1 MTLYPGVAFVTGA
14 GSGIGRHTAMSFA
27 KEGCTKIT
35 IADVTH
41 TGLMVTEQ
49 AIRAIAPQARVY
61 VAQMDVR
68 VEADIRRAI
77 ECTVER
83 FGRIDYAANCAG
95 TNSSPNTRLGWMRL
109 TRPAGG
115 GGAGI
120 YGPEAASPD
129 VKPSDFD
136 NVFSVN
142 ARGVWLCARAQTRQM
157 KMQQPLPSH
166 DGRPGARGVI
176 VNVAS
181 SLGISPIPGK
191 TPYAASKAAV
201 IQMTK
206 SDALDVSHKKRHNVL
221 LDEDDRSTELTRKL
235 QCSPFD
241 IRVNGVAP
249 GITDTPFTR
258 DIPHDGVAVR
268 GMPVPRKSSPQ
279 EIADVILFIASSK
292 ASFLQ
297 GAIISADGGHTI

>member
-27 KEGCTKIT
+27 KEGCTRIT

-95 TNSSPNTRLGWMRL
+95 TNSSPNKCVGWMRL
-109 TRPAGG
+109 TRPA

-142 ARGVWLCARAQTRQM
+142 ARGVWLCTRAQTRQM

-166 DGRPGARGVI
+166 DGRPGARGAI

-206 SDALDVSHKKRHNVL
+206 SDALD
-221 LDEDDRSTELTRKL
+221 
-235 QCSPFD
+235 CSPFD

-258 DIPHDGVAVR
+258 DIPHDGDAVR

>member
-49 AIRAIAPQARVY
+49 AIRAIAPQAKVY

-83 FGRIDYAANCAG
+83 FGRIDYAANC
-95 TNSSPNTRLGWMRL
+95 
-109 TRPAGG
+109 
-115 GGAGI
+115 AGI

-206 SDALDVSHKKRHNVL
+206 SDALD
-221 LDEDDRSTELTRKL
+221 
-235 QCSPFD
+235 CSPFD

>member
-49 AIRAIAPQARVY
+49 AIRAIAPQAKVY

-95 TNSSPNTRLGWMRL
+95 TNSGLNKRVGWMRL
-109 TRPAGG
+109 TRPAGGG

-206 SDALDVSHKKRHNVL
+206 SDALD
-221 LDEDDRSTELTRKL
+221 
-235 QCSPFD
+235 CSPFD

>member
-1 MTLYPGVAFVTGA
+1 
-14 GSGIGRHTAMSFA
+14 MSFA

-95 TNSSPNTRLGWMRL
+95 
-109 TRPAGG
+109 
-115 GGAGI
+115 I

-142 ARGVWLCARAQTRQM
+142 ARGVWLCTRAQTRQM

-166 DGRPGARGVI
+166 DGRPGARGAI

-221 LDEDDRSTELTRKL
+221 LDEDERSTELTREL

-249 GITDTPFTR
+249 GIT
-258 DIPHDGVAVR
+258 
-268 GMPVPRKSSPQ
+268 
-279 EIADVILFIASSK
+279 E
-292 ASFLQ
+292 
-297 GAIISADGGHTI
+297 